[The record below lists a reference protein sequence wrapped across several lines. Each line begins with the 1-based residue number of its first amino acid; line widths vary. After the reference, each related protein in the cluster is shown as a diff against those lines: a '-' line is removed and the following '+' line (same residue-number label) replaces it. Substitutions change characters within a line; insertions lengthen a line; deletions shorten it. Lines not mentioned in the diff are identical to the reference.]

1 MIFNDKGELPSPLE
15 IENWITRIKDA
26 NFTHSII
33 VGHFDGSLSE
43 GQQLTLE
50 PERISWKGDKVSY
63 TGKADPELIQE
74 TF

>member
-1 MIFNDKGELPSPLE
+1 MIFNYKGELPSPLE
-15 IENWITRIKDA
+15 IVNWITRIKGRNITDC
-26 NFTHSII
+26 TI

-50 PERISWKGDKVSY
+50 PELISWKGDKVSY